1 VSSISLATVPSST
14 IVTRDSSVYIS
25 LFDILLEHL
34 RPYLDNILEKP
45 QDVEVI
51 AEKLLKDQHMMDLII
66 LVNQEV
72 LKLPK
77 DLLHKILSSLY
88 TLVDVFKEAGV
99 NVEEALD
106 IFIEHESWKLK
117 QIFKNY
123 GKFARMIFDFFT
135 NYPKDA
141 NRYIIIYI
149 SMSLLFLATS
159 MTNGF
164 DKLKAIGE
172 ELNRLSEELETYTL
186 TFMLAMDESFEK
198 ESNIVATAKTPEEL
212 RRVLEID

>member
-1 VSSISLATVPSST
+1 VSNISLATVPSST
-14 IVTRDSSVYIS
+14 IVTRDSSAYIS
-25 LFDILLEHL
+25 LYIKLLERL
-34 RPYLDNILEKP
+34 KPYLDNILEKP
-45 QDVEVI
+45 ENVEVI
-51 AEKLLKDQHMMDLII
+51 AENLLKDQHTMDLII

-72 LKLPK
+72 LKLPE

-106 IFIEHESWKLK
+106 IIIEHEEWKLN
-117 QIFKNY
+117 QIFKNF
-123 GKFARMIFDFFT
+123 GKYASMIFDFFT
-135 NYPKDA
+135 KCPEDA
-141 NRYIIIYI
+141 NRYTIVYM
-149 SMSLLFLATS
+149 SVSLLLLATN
-159 MTNGF
+159 MTNEL

-172 ELNRLSEELETYTL
+172 ELNRFSEELETYTL

-198 ESNIVATAKTPEEL
+198 ESNVMATAKTSEEL

>member
-1 VSSISLATVPSST
+1 
-14 IVTRDSSVYIS
+14 VTRDSSAYIS
-25 LFDILLEHL
+25 LFEILLEHL

-45 QDVEVI
+45 ENVEVI
-51 AEKLLKDQHMMDLII
+51 AEKLLKDQHTIDLII

-88 TLVDVFKEAGV
+88 TLVDIFKEAGV

-106 IFIEHESWKLK
+106 IFIEHETWKLK

-123 GKFARMIFDFFT
+123 GKYARMIFDFFT

-149 SMSLLFLATS
+149 SMSLLFLATN
-159 MTNGF
+159 MTNEL